1 MPAIN
6 RTRRLT
12 TTSAAVAALAMLAG
26 ACGGQGVETGPDEED
41 EAQSIT
47 IGLIQWEEGI
57 AVTNMWKNILEE
69 KGYDVTIE
77 DVDVAPLFQG
87 VSQGD
92 IDLFM
97 DAWLPDTHGEYWD
110 EYSDQLEDVGVW
122 YEGATLHL
130 TVPEY
135 VDEVDSIADL
145 PDNADLFGGEI
156 VGIESGSGLVQ
167 RTESDVMPQYGLED
181 DYELVDSSTAAM
193 LSELDSAIAEEEP
206 VLVTLWRPHI
216 AYTDYNL
223 KDLEDPEGAYGEGEQ
238 IHSVGREGFSE
249 DFSEL
254 NGWLQDF
261 NLAPDELEALEEVVI
276 NEYAD
281 NPEDGAR
288 AWLNDNPEVVERALG
303 EEDAQGL
310 DFSS

>member
-1 MPAIN
+1 MN

-12 TTSAAVAALAMLAG
+12 RVAAAAASLAVVAS
-26 ACGGQGVETGPDEED
+26 ACGGEGVETGPEDGGEE
-41 EAQSIT
+41 QSIT
-47 IGLIQWEEGI
+47 IGLIQWDEDI
-57 AVTNMWKNILEE
+57 AVTNVWQSILEE

-77 DVDVAPLFQG
+77 DVDVAPMFQG
-87 VSQGD
+87 VAQDD
-92 IDLFM
+92 IDLFL

-110 EYSDQLEDVGVW
+110 EYGDQIEDVGVW
-122 YEGATLHL
+122 YDGATLHL

-145 PDNADLFGGEI
+145 QDNADLFNNEI
-156 VGIESGSGLVQ
+156 VGIEAGSGLVQ
-167 RTESDVMPQYGLED
+167 RTQDDVMPTYGLEE
-181 DYELVDSSTAAM
+181 DYELVESSTAAM

-216 AYTDYNL
+216 AYADYNL
-223 KDLEDPEGAYGEGEQ
+223 KDLEDPEGAFGEGEQ
-238 IHSVGREGFSE
+238 IHTVAREGFSE

-261 NLAPDELEALEEVVI
+261 TMSPEELESLEEVVI
-276 NEYAD
+276 NEYSD
-281 NPEDGAR
+281 NQQEGAR
-288 AWLNDNPEVVERALG
+288 TWLNDNPEFVERTLG
-303 EEDAQGL
+303 DDAEGL